1 MLASD
6 AEESGGGGGG
16 GAGGGG
22 GGGSSTGVAN
32 SGSAMNEVV
41 TFLRHLAHTDFSQ
54 QLLDT
59 QLQLL
64 HLESA

>member
-1 MLASD
+1 
-6 AEESGGGGGG
+6 
-16 GAGGGG
+16 
-22 GGGSSTGVAN
+22 
-32 SGSAMNEVV
+32 MNEVV